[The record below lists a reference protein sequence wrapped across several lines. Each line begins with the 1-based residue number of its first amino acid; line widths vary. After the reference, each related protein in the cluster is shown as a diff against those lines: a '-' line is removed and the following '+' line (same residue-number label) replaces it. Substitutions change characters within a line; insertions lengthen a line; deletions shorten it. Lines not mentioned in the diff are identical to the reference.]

1 LQLVLSDGKVFPHD
15 GRIEAT
21 ENQVDSRTGTIE
33 LQATFPNPEKAL
45 LPGQFGRIRLKTG
58 DRPNV
63 VLVPQR
69 SVQEL
74 QGSQS
79 VLVVGPD
86 NKVSVQPVVM
96 GERIGENWIVLQ
108 GLKSGER
115 VIVEGLQKAMP
126 GTTVDPKPF
135 GGQ

>member
-1 LQLVLSDGKVFPHD
+1 M
-15 GRIEAT
+15 
-21 ENQVDSRTGTIE
+21 
-33 LQATFPNPEKAL
+33 
-45 LPGQFGRIRLKTG
+45 
-58 DRPNV
+58 

-69 SVQEL
+69 AVQEL

-79 VLVVGPD
+79 VLIVGPD
-86 NKVSVQPVVM
+86 NKVAVQPVVM
-96 GERIGENWIVLQ
+96 GERVGENWIVLQ
-108 GLKSGER
+108 GLKPGER

>member
-1 LQLVLSDGKVFPHD
+1 M
-15 GRIEAT
+15 
-21 ENQVDSRTGTIE
+21 
-33 LQATFPNPEKAL
+33 
-45 LPGQFGRIRLKTG
+45 
-58 DRPNV
+58 
-63 VLVPQR
+63 
-69 SVQEL
+69 

-86 NKVSVQPVVM
+86 NKVSVQPVAM